1 MSSLFYIALLAF
13 AVWRLNKD
21 FNKIHGY
28 VFQKIQH
35 VFFIFILFL
44 TNISSFRN
52 FFRFIREYQTY
63 SDWNTIVNL
72 EYMPVVVA
80 YLFTISSSITGM
92 VIYVLSFALL
102 ARADFAR
109 KIVLWVIP
117 FYVLVRLPV
126 VHYVYLFEFNT
137 ERGVMKFWVGVS
149 LMIVYAIIFFAY
161 NGKKMKQ
168 FFHAGRSVTTKN
180 LLS

>member
-1 MSSLFYIALLAF
+1 MFYIGILAF
-13 AVWRLNKD
+13 AIWRLYKD
-21 FNKIHGY
+21 FNKTQGY

-35 VFFIFILFL
+35 VFFIFILFSS
-44 TNISSFRN
+44 NIWSFQN
-52 FFRFIREYQTY
+52 FFRFIRSYHTY
-63 SDWNTIVNL
+63 LDWNITAQLSYIPNIIGFVL
-72 EYMPVVVA
+72 DV
-80 YLFTISSSITGM
+80 SSSLTGM

-117 FYVLVRLPV
+117 FHILVRLPV
-126 VHYVYLFEFNT
+126 AHYVYLFEFDT
-137 ERGVMKFWVGVS
+137 ENGAMKFWVGVS
-149 LMIVYAIIFFAY
+149 FLAIYAIIFFAY

-168 FFHAGRSVTTKN
+168 FFHVGKSETTKN